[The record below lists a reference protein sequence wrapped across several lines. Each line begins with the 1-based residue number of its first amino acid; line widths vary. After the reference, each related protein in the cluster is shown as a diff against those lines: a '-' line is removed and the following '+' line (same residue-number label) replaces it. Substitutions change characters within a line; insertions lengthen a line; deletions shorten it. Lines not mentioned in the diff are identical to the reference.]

1 METKKLESLAID
13 SVWYLLNEQIDFFVR
28 KTNVVSNVFNEC
40 IELANVSSFNKDNV
54 KEYFIDYV
62 CSPFKTANL
71 GIQMATRFNNE
82 DSYTIFEDG
91 RLNLRGL
98 ARTRICMG
106 MINKVETVF
115 DDIDAHFKVASI
127 VKDFNYND
135 SRHNKK
141 SMFEIMC
148 DFISN
153 RPNLHNGNEKMIAN
167 AFIECIEYKEV
178 VNALDTIFN
187 AYLASLIKEFALSPQ
202 MQREKNFYRE
212 VPYKIAKEVTLR
224 FDRRDFYA
232 SNRIIASDL
241 ARNILRDYNN

>member
-28 KTNVVSNVFNEC
+28 KTDVMCNIFNEC
-40 IELANVSSFNKDNV
+40 TELANVSSFNKDNV
-54 KEYFIDYV
+54 KEYFREYIH
-62 CSPFKTANL
+62 SPFKTANK

-115 DDIDAHFKVASI
+115 DDIDEHYKVATI
-127 VKDFNYND
+127 LKNFNYNTT
-135 SRHNKK
+135 RHSSK

-148 DFISN
+148 EFINN
-153 RPNLHNGNEKMIAN
+153 RPNLHRGDEKMIAN
-167 AFIECIEYKEV
+167 AFIGCIEYEEV

-187 AYLASLIKEFALSPQ
+187 AYLASLIKEFALSNA

-212 VPYKIAKEVTLR
+212 VPYKIAKEVTRR
-224 FDRRDFYA
+224 FERRDFYA
-232 SNRIIASDL
+232 SNRIVASDL
-241 ARNILRDYNN
+241 ARNILREYNN